1 MMQHRSTRFK
11 QRPDRIIFGVDP
23 GVAIVGY
30 AVIEQGKEKLAC
42 LACAAVRTPAHL
54 PLAERLLVIYQH
66 IAELLAVYQPT
77 EAAMETLY
85 FGRNTTTALPV
96 AHARGVIMLAMKEYG
111 LTVAEYSPSQVKLA
125 VTGYGKATKGQVGH
139 MVQVL
144 LSMQRIPRPD
154 DAADAAAV
162 AICHVH
168 TSVLRARIAGYEV
181 TD

>member
-1 MMQHRSTRFK
+1 
-11 QRPDRIIFGVDP
+11 
-23 GVAIVGY
+23 
-30 AVIEQGKEKLAC
+30 L
-42 LACAAVRTPAHL
+42 
-54 PLAERLLVIYQH
+54 IYQQ

-96 AHARGVIMLAMKEYG
+96 AHARGVIMLAMNEHG

-139 MVQVL
+139 MVQIL

-154 DAADAAAV
+154 DAVDAAAV
-162 AICHVH
+162 AICHAH
-168 TSVLRARIAGYEV
+168 TSVLRTLV
-181 TD
+181 SPPVK